1 MVTPDALLVDE
12 GPPVTAEAR
21 RVDRALPGWLAVVLV
36 VVSSAAVL
44 VLEITS
50 LRLIAPYVGITVE
63 TNTGVIGLALAAI
76 ALGSW
81 AGGAAAD
88 RRPPRAMIG
97 LLLVVGGALVLVVTP
112 AVRLAAAA
120 VGPSDAP
127 SVALLL
133 AGVTVFA
140 PAAVLSA
147 VSPMVVKLQ
156 LASLDD
162 TGSVV
167 GRLSS
172 IGTLGAILATFLTGF
187 VLVAVVPTSVILLA
201 TGALLVVGG
210 AALVALA
217 RRDGIRTSTGTSAA
231 LAVALVAAVGC
242 VAAPSPCDVETTYH
256 CASVRPDPARPG
268 GQVLVLD
275 TLRHSYV
282 DPADPT
288 YLEFGYAKTFA
299 AALDTLPDTA
309 RDVLHVGGGGM
320 TLPRYLLDQRP
331 DITNTVVEIDP
342 GVVDVDRTRLAL
354 PDDPRLRVDVGDG
367 RVAVAQLADD
377 SVDAYVG
384 DAFGGVAV
392 PWHLTTR
399 ETFADVARVLRP
411 GGLVVLNVIDFGPLD
426 FARSELATVASV
438 FAHTALAVVPGSLEG
453 AGGNL
458 VIIASDRPLDREAL
472 TRALVRQASPMTL
485 VEDADVAALV
495 AAAPMV
501 LRDDHAP
508 VDQLLTTTR
517 TRTR

>member
-1 MVTPDALLVDE
+1 M
-12 GPPVTAEAR
+12 TAEAR

-97 LLLVVGGALVLVVTP
+97 PLLVVGGALVLVVTP

-210 AALVALA
+210 AALVVLA
-217 RRDGIRTSTGTSAA
+217 RRDGIRTRPVRRRRSPSRSSPRWAA
-231 LAVALVAAVGC
+231 W
-242 VAAPSPCDVETTYH
+242 PSPRRAT
-256 CASVRPDPARPG
+256 SRRP
-268 GQVLVLD
+268 
-275 TLRHSYV
+275 T
-282 DPADPT
+282 
-288 YLEFGYAKTFA
+288 
-299 AALDTLPDTA
+299 TA
-309 RDVLHVGGGGM
+309 RRCAPTRRDPVG
-320 TLPRYLLDQRP
+320 RCSCS
-331 DITNTVVEIDP
+331 
-342 GVVDVDRTRLAL
+342 TR
-354 PDDPRLRVDVGDG
+354 
-367 RVAVAQLADD
+367 
-377 SVDAYVG
+377 
-384 DAFGGVAV
+384 
-392 PWHLTTR
+392 
-399 ETFADVARVLRP
+399 
-411 GGLVVLNVIDFGPLD
+411 
-426 FARSELATVASV
+426 
-438 FAHTALAVVPGSLEG
+438 
-453 AGGNL
+453 
-458 VIIASDRPLDREAL
+458 
-472 TRALVRQASPMTL
+472 
-485 VEDADVAALV
+485 
-495 AAAPMV
+495 
-501 LRDDHAP
+501 
-508 VDQLLTTTR
+508 
-517 TRTR
+517 